1 MMIFGDVVV
10 GNGQIASWVAGVAG
24 VGVLRVL
31 IIEHS
36 IVVIGYLS
44 RRFLE
49 LLREVQMNHSRV
61 PD

>member
-1 MMIFGDVVV
+1 MIFGDVVV